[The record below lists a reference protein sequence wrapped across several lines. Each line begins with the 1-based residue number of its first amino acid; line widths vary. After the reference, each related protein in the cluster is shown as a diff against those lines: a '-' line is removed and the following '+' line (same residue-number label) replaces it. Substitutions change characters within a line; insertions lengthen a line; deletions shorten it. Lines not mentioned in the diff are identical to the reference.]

1 MSAVS
6 SLRLDAFYGTPGFPS
21 VRNVPTTATTIIDME
36 RKELQHLTG
45 DHRWRMIICR
55 EGTVWITQE
64 HDVRDYVLTSGDVF
78 LITQPGRVLIEALEE
93 ACVELTPT
101 LKTAPYVGDVP
112 VFK

>member
-1 MSAVS
+1 MSSV
-6 SLRLDAFYGTPGFPS
+6 RLDAFRGTPGFPS
-21 VRNVPTTATTIIDME
+21 VRNVPTTAATIIDME
-36 RKELQHLTG
+36 SKEMQHLKG

-64 HDVRDYVLTSGDVF
+64 HDVRDYVLTPGDVF
-78 LITQPGRVLIEALEE
+78 LVTQSGRVLIEALEK
-93 ACVELTPT
+93 ARVELTPT